1 MYVLWYTN
9 MDIDIITKV
18 LDYGIAIPIA
28 YMLIKYIA
36 NKLDRI
42 EQCLRE
48 LKDILRK

>member
-1 MYVLWYTN
+1 MYVLWYTV
-9 MDIDIITKV
+9 MDIDIITKL

-36 NKLDRI
+36 NKLDNI
-42 EQCLRE
+42 ERCLHE